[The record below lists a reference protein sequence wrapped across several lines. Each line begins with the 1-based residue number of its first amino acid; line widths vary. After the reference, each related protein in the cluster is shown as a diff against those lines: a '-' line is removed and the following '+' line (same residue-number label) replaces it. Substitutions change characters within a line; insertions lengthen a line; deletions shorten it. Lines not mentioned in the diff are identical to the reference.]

1 MGLLVLFTLV
11 PALKRFLTSHWRC
24 SQEQADKTIA
34 LGSSLCIIIGSVFLF
49 LAPSPF
55 FLILGKIFFSAGIPF
70 TVTARS
76 LLTALVDKC
85 HLGLVFTSVTVVM
98 NGGIIVGGPLM
109 AAAFQW
115 GLHLGRFWVGMPFL
129 VCAVLISMAT
139 LAVSAVKA
147 S

>member
-1 MGLLVLFTLV
+1 MSLLVLFTLV
-11 PALKRFLTSHWRC
+11 PALNRFFINCWRC
-24 SQEQADKTIA
+24 SQEQADKNIA
-34 LGSSLCIIIGSVFLF
+34 LGSGLCFIIGSIFLF

-55 FLILGKIFFSAGIPF
+55 FLILGKIFFAAGIPF

-76 LLTALVDKC
+76 LLTAMVDKR
-85 HLGLVFTSVTVVM
+85 HLGLVFTSVTVIT

-115 GLHLGRFWVGMPFL
+115 GLHLGHSWVGMPFL
-129 VCAVLISMAT
+129 VSTVLFVVAT
-139 LAVSAVKA
+139 LAVSAAKV